1 MFLDD
6 APRPGHALIGS
17 LRRRPFLGLSLLLH
31 AVALA
36 ALACLAG
43 HRNVLGQRERQREL
57 IETGSRLTQQARLER
72 RVQDMKR
79 IKSMLEQSVAAGDVH
94 QAPAAA
100 EEGDMRFDAHAKTP
114 QDLLRQASELART
127 IDKIERDIEAQRLA
141 KLLGIPKNKAL
152 EQIAQARKPQQ
163 AHARK
168 TLHDVDAA
176 ARIAQ
181 LEAQARAV
189 LERRRRQLTEQR
201 DGTRLTAS
209 AARGTGSASPS
220 SAGKHGAGNGGRQD
234 GAAAHGGADA
244 QGGLVGPGSGLGNG
258 PGNGPSKGPGSG
270 QGSGP
275 GNGITGNMQ
284 GSSLLERMAGF
295 ANPDLPDRATE
306 AYTAGGLRAFFDRG
320 IGHIPD
326 VGAGPVVKG
335 AGRILGRGGPY
346 ANRIHVNAWYLI
358 GPFEGRHGEGLFA
371 NDRHPPEQAVALDA
385 VYRGKDGRLLKW
397 EYFDAAS
404 YPLIPPDRA
413 EDAVYYGYTELM
425 VDADQDLTAWIGADD
440 DAQLWL
446 NDRLVWR
453 GGNVDKQWFFDQ
465 VYETVNT
472 GVRDLNLS
480 EGKRVLHFKKGRN
493 KLFFKLSN
501 GPTRLFFSLVL
512 TK

>member
-17 LRRRPFLGLSLLLH
+17 LRRRRFLCLSLLLH
-31 AVALA
+31 AMALA

-43 HRNVLGQRERQREL
+43 HRNVLDQRERQREL

-72 RVQDMKR
+72 RVQDMAR
-79 IKSMLEQSVAAGDVH
+79 IKSMLEQSVAAGDAR

-100 EEGDMRFDAHAKTP
+100 QEGDVRFDAHAKTP
-114 QDLLRQASELART
+114 QDLLRQASELARK
-127 IDKIERDIEAQRLA
+127 IDKIEHDIEAQRLV

-152 EQIAQARKPQQ
+152 EQIAQARKLQQ
-163 AHARK
+163 AHAGK

-209 AARGTGSASPS
+209 AARGTGGTSPS
-220 SAGKHGAGNGGRQD
+220 GAGRHGA
-234 GAAAHGGADA
+234 ASHGGADA
-244 QGGLVGPGSGLGNG
+244 QGGLVGSGNG
-258 PGNGPSKGPGSG
+258 PGKGPGSG

-358 GPFEGRHGEGLFA
+358 GPFEGRHGEGLFT

-397 EYFDAAS
+397 EYIDAVS

-446 NDRLVWR
+446 NDLLVWR
-453 GGNVDKQWFFDQ
+453 GGNVDKQWFFGQ

-472 GVRDLNLS
+472 GVRNMNLS